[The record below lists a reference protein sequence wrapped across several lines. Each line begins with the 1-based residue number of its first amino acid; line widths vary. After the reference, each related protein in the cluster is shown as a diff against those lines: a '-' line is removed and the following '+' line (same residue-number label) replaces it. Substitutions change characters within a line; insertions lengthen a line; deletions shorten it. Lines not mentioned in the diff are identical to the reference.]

1 MTSQEFTVMDNIR
14 ISRLPMQVKQV
25 LSLVAVLPKV
35 HLPEKV
41 NKPLM
46 LGYIQGLITLSYHNR
61 DLLLWLTGS
70 EIPTMDRRTNGRF
83 LSVRA
88 LSVNRHL
95 RTAGK
100 KQVAAS
106 KVNGAMRL
114 VHDPQ
119 RSNNACMS

>member
-1 MTSQEFTVMDNIR
+1 M
-14 ISRLPMQVKQV
+14 
-25 LSLVAVLPKV
+25 VASPKV
-35 HLPEKV
+35 HQVPAPKENDATDV
-41 NKPLM
+41 RI
-46 LGYIQGLITLSYHNR
+46 YRELITLSYHNR

-83 LSVRA
+83 SSIRA

>member
-1 MTSQEFTVMDNIR
+1 M
-14 ISRLPMQVKQV
+14 
-25 LSLVAVLPKV
+25 VAVLPKV

>member
-1 MTSQEFTVMDNIR
+1 
-14 ISRLPMQVKQV
+14 
-25 LSLVAVLPKV
+25 LVAVLPKV

-70 EIPTMDRRTNGRF
+70 EIPTMDQRTNGRF
-83 LSVRA
+83 SSIRA